1 MLSTMFTYLLTYNKG
16 VSVVVTIRVRVQEL
30 CESQSAHPGLPIP
43 NSSYDLCGCKATLN
57 LSNKGGWKSAAL
69 L

>member
-1 MLSTMFTYLLTYNKG
+1 M
-16 VSVVVTIRVRVQEL
+16 VVTIRVRVQEL
-30 CESQSAHPGLPIP
+30 CESQSGHPGLPIP